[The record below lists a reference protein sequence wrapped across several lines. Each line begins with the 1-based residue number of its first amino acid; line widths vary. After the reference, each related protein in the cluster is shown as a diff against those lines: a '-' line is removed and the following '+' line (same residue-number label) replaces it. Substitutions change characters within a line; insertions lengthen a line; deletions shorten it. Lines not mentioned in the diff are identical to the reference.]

1 MTDEELARIRTFSL
15 RGHEADGTM
24 YPGGSLCA
32 LQELLGYVD
41 ELKLKLEESKGFAAQ
56 FASSSEGGQS

>member
-1 MTDEELARIRTFSL
+1 VDKS

-24 YPGGSLCA
+24 FPGGGLRA

-41 ELKLKLEESKGFAAQ
+41 ELRAELEKAPAPRSGAGLGEEEQKLARSKGR
-56 FASSSEGGQS
+56 EE